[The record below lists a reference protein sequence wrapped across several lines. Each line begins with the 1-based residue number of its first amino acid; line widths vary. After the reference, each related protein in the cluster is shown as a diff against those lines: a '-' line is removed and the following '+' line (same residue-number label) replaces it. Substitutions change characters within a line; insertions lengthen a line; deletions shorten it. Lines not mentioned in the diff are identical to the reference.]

1 MIKLDQGAAEPVAK
15 RNTSAFAQIIELPK
29 SIPNSDLKMFVC
41 GWSLV
46 DCTEDAQCD
55 DSERQLTGL
64 TLRVGRTIF
73 GACFHIEDMLEDC
86 TSKLLVGQA
95 GTANSTVL
103 PEGES
108 VCLCCVHILSLQS
121 GILSSRIEIN
131 K

>member
-1 MIKLDQGAAEPVAK
+1 M
-15 RNTSAFAQIIELPK
+15 
-29 SIPNSDLKMFVC
+29 
-41 GWSLV
+41 
-46 DCTEDAQCD
+46 DCTEDAHCD
-55 DSERQLTGL
+55 DSEQQLTGL
-64 TLRVGRTIF
+64 TLRVGRTIY

-108 VCLCCVHILSLQS
+108 GCLGCVHILSLQS

-131 K
+131 KSHPRL